1 MDEIGTDEQAG
12 TGEGSGMPSRRTTRA
27 LVLAG
32 FVIWAGGLTAWEW
45 SWPLSLAASITGGFA
60 LTVGLGY
67 LARGARSPGPPAWS
81 VSVPVTL
88 SLILISQGVGQNE
101 FIARVAL
108 VGFGALGML
117 VVFLH
122 ILAERTALERQLA
135 QRMLADE
142 QRRLAGEVHDVVG
155 HTLSASML
163 QLSAARLAIRDDPD
177 AAIASLER
185 AEEHG
190 RRSMEDIGSVVRLLR
205 ADEPATGQPTP
216 QLDDLPGLVE
226 SFRAAGADISSEVR
240 GALGHLP
247 VTAALT
253 VYRIVQE
260 GLTNAVRHGTGT
272 IDLDIARED
281 TAVRV
286 TVENGRDDRPAP
298 TSSGSGLVGMRERVA
313 AVGGSLTAGPTPDG
327 ARWRLQVRI
336 PT

>member
-1 MDEIGTDEQAG
+1 MDEVGTEERAGAG
-12 TGEGSGMPSRRTTRA
+12 TANGMPSRRTTRA
-27 LVLAG
+27 LVLVG
-32 FVIWAGGLTAWEW
+32 FAIWAGGLAAWEW
-45 SWPLSLAASITGGFA
+45 SWPLSLTASIAGGFA

-67 LARGARSPGPPAWS
+67 LALGARSPGPPVWS

-122 ILAERTALERQLA
+122 ILAERTALERELA
-135 QRMLADE
+135 QRLLADE

-163 QLSAARLAIRDDPD
+163 QLSAARLAVRDDPD

-205 ADEPATGQPTP
+205 SGGTATSPPAP
-216 QLDDLPGLVE
+216 QLDDLPSLVE
-226 SFRAAGADISSEVR
+226 GLRAAGADIAFTTSGS
-240 GALGHLP
+240 LDDLP
-247 VTAALT
+247 ITAALT
-253 VYRIVQE
+253 VYRVVQE
-260 GLTNAVRHGTGT
+260 GLTNAVRHGVGT
-272 IDLDIARED
+272 IHLDIDRDAAE
-281 TAVRV
+281 VRV
-286 TVENGRDDRPAP
+286 RLLNDRGRRSTPS
-298 TSSGSGLVGMRERVA
+298 SSGHGLVGMQERVQT
-313 AVGGSLTAGPTPDG
+313 VGGSLTVGPTPGGDG
-327 ARWRLQVRI
+327 WALQARI

>member
-1 MDEIGTDEQAG
+1 MDDERTG
-12 TGEGSGMPSRRTTRA
+12 TGEGGGMPSRQTTRA
-27 LVLAG
+27 LVLVG
-32 FVIWAGGLTAWEW
+32 FAIWAGGLALWEW
-45 SWPLSLAASITGGFA
+45 SWPWSLTTSVAGGLL
-60 LTVGLGY
+60 LTIGLGY
-67 LARGARSPGPPAWS
+67 LARGARSPGPPVWA

-88 SLILISQGVGQNE
+88 SLILISQGVGQAE

-108 VGFGALGML
+108 VGFGSLGLL

-135 QRMLADE
+135 ARLLADE

-205 ADEPATGQPTP
+205 ADEAATGPP
-216 QLDDLPGLVE
+216 SPHLDDLPALIDG
-226 SFRAAGADISSEVR
+226 FRAAGADISETGSDV
-240 GALGHLP
+240 LGHLP

-253 VYRIVQE
+253 VYRVVQE
-260 GLTNAVRHGTGT
+260 GLTNAARHGTGT
-272 IDLDIARED
+272 IHLDLARD
-281 TAVRV
+281 RDAVRV
-286 TVENGRDDRPAP
+286 TMDNDVSDRPAP
-298 TSSGSGLVGMRERVA
+298 ASSGSGLVVMRERVH
-313 AVGGSLTAGPTPDG
+313 AVGGNLTVGPTPDG
-327 ARWRLQVRI
+327 DRWRLQARI

>member
-1 MDEIGTDEQAG
+1 MDHDRTGA
-12 TGEGSGMPSRRTTRA
+12 GEGIEVPTHRATRS
-27 LVLAG
+27 LVLVG
-32 FVIWAGGLTAWEW
+32 FAIWAGGLALWEW
-45 SWPLSLAASITGGFA
+45 SWPWSLTTSVAGGLL

-67 LARGARSPGPPAWS
+67 LARGARSLGPPVWA

-88 SLILISQGVGQNE
+88 SLILISQGVGQAD
-101 FIARVAL
+101 FTVRVAL
-108 VGFGALGML
+108 VGLGSLGLL

-135 QRMLADE
+135 TRLLADE

-205 ADEPATGQPTP
+205 ADETATGPPSP
-216 QLDDLPGLVE
+216 QLDDLPALIE
-226 SFRAAGADISSEVR
+226 SFRAAGADIFDAGS

-260 GLTNAVRHGTGT
+260 GLANAVRHGIGA
-272 IDLDIARED
+272 IDLGIVRDEA
-281 TAVRV
+281 AVRV
-286 TVENGRDDRPAP
+286 TIENDRPDRSAL
-298 TSSGSGLVGMRERVA
+298 TSPGNGLVGMRERVQ
-313 AVGGSLTAGPTPDG
+313 AVGGSLTAGPTPGGD
-327 ARWRLQVRI
+327 RWCLQARI